1 MVSRAS
7 ARNDKNFAGQRPQ
20 QFWGVRGL
28 AVSRL
33 RGRAEPATIFF
44 ERRCKAFWKFEES
57 FLETL
62 YMYSVIKHLD
72 YNETT
77 AILFGLEELV

>member
-1 MVSRAS
+1 MAVAMSNGKIFES
-7 ARNDKNFAGQRPQ
+7 VEQ
-20 QFWGVRGL
+20 QSEFIRDEEL
-28 AVSRL
+28 TR
-33 RGRAEPATIFF
+33 E
-44 ERRCKAFWKFEES
+44 AFWKFEES

>member
-1 MVSRAS
+1 MQWDVWNRYFWRFCAYRMAVAMSNGKIFES
-7 ARNDKNFAGQRPQ
+7 VEQ
-20 QFWGVRGL
+20 QSEFIRDEEL
-28 AVSRL
+28 TR
-33 RGRAEPATIFF
+33 E
-44 ERRCKAFWKFEES
+44 AFWKFEES

>member
-1 MVSRAS
+1 MQWDVWNRYFVRFCAYRMAVAMSNGKIFES
-7 ARNDKNFAGQRPQ
+7 VEQ
-20 QFWGVRGL
+20 QSEFIRDEEL
-28 AVSRL
+28 TR
-33 RGRAEPATIFF
+33 E
-44 ERRCKAFWKFEES
+44 AFWKFEES